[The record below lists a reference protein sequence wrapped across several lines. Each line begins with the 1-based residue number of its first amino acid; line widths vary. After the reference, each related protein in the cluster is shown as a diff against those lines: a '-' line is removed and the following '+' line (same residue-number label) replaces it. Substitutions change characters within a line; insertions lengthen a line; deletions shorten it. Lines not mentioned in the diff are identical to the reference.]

1 MEVLS
6 ADRLEIP
13 ALAALFSECYSDYLV
28 DLNIDEAGFRQ
39 HLETND
45 IDLGCSRAAVDRR
58 PVALALIARRD
69 AAGWVGGMGTI
80 PSHRRR
86 GLGEQVLTAALGAA
100 SAGGCEAV
108 WLEVI
113 DRNRA
118 ALQLYC
124 KLGFEVARD
133 LIVWSLPAPGAVGPS
148 PRPVTPDEAH
158 AWIVARREAREPWQ
172 RADASLATMQSRRST
187 LRGLMI
193 ERDDR
198 VTAAVVFDELPE
210 QVTVMQIA
218 AVDEE
223 AAQAALLG
231 ATGGA
236 RSLRLSNVP
245 TDVAASRAL
254 ERLGAELVVRQHEM
268 VLQFF

>member
-13 ALAALFSECYSDYLV
+13 ALAGLFSECYSDYLI
-28 DLNIDEAGFRQ
+28 DLNIDEAGFWR

-45 IDLGCSRAAVDRR
+45 IDLSCSRAAVDGR
-58 PVALALIARRD
+58 PVALALIGRRD

-80 PSHRRR
+80 PSYRRR
-86 GLGEQVLTAALGAA
+86 GLGEQVLTAALEAA

-118 ALQLYC
+118 ALQLYY

-133 LIVWSLPAPGAVGPS
+133 LIVWSLPAPGAVGPF

-158 AWIVARREAREPWQ
+158 AWIVARREACEPWQ

-198 VTAAVVFDELPE
+198 VTAAVVFDELAE

-218 AVDEE
+218 ALDEA

-236 RSLRLSNVP
+236 RSLRLSDVP